1 MKIPISKY
9 QYNLLTKRNAAA
21 EAAATAARTA
31 DLVAHQAADNANQ
44 QREALT
50 DVVSC
55 ISAEAGQPPADYAG
69 VKFGVNDDGSHFLE
83 LMEQPKA

>member
-1 MKIPISKY
+1 MKIPISKH

-31 DLVAHQAADNANQ
+31 ELVARQATDNASQ
-44 QREALT
+44 QREAFA

-55 ISAEAGQPPADYAG
+55 ISAEAGQPPAEYAG
-69 VKFGVNDDGSHFLE
+69 IRVGVGDDGSHFLE
-83 LMEQPKA
+83 LMEQVKA